1 MERSQ
6 VYSIIL
12 KSLALLMFMNV
23 LVFKIYNTWLL
34 AAVFVLILVLF
45 FLKIQNLEKIEK
57 QKELITKGIG
67 IVLLA
72 IVYFLYRFL
81 V

>member
-12 KSLALLMFMNV
+12 KSLALLMFLNV

-57 QKELITKGIG
+57 QKELISKGIG

-72 IVYFLYRFL
+72 MVYFLYRFL

>member
-23 LVFKIYNTWLL
+23 LVFKFYNTWLL
-34 AAVFVLILVLF
+34 AAVFVLILILF
-45 FLKIQNLEKIEK
+45 LLKIQNLEKIEK